1 VQLSIPTGPV
11 LAGERSCGTSTRIQT
26 LLHKIE
32 THFVSADRIGFC
44 TWKKKGVRVKIFGSE
59 YPLRGESEEF
69 TKKVA
74 GYVDSMI
81 TTIHD
86 KIPEQPPLT
95 ISVLAALKYLRKICL
110 RKREKNKEIVSE
122 FESDIIKISN
132 YLDTSLHTEP

>member
-1 VQLSIPTGPV
+1 MEKKSV
-11 LAGERSCGTSTRIQT
+11 RI
-26 LLHKIE
+26 
-32 THFVSADRIGFC
+32 
-44 TWKKKGVRVKIFGSE
+44 KIFGSE

-95 ISVLAALKYLRKICL
+95 ISVLAALNITEDLLKE
-110 RKREKNKEIVSE
+110 REKNIEIVTE
-122 FESDIIKISN
+122 FESEIIKISN
-132 YLDTSLHTEP
+132 YLDTSLQTEP